1 MTMAQTVNTS
11 MVRLYEQEHTLKR
24 MSHLRV
30 IVSTSISWHSNQD
43 KQSINPVHKHYLNW
57 QSMTKKIKIDPQY
70 LYTSRIS
77 NTQCRTKATT

>member
-11 MVRLYEQEHTLKR
+11 MVRMYEQEHTLKR

-43 KQSINPVHKHYLNW
+43 KQSINPVHKN
-57 QSMTKKIKIDPQY
+57 
-70 LYTSRIS
+70 
-77 NTQCRTKATT
+77 